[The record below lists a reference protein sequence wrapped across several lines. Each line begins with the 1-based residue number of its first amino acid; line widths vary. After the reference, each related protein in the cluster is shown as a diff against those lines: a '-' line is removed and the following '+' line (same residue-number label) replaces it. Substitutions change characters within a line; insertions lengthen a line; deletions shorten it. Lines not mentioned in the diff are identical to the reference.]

1 MIQCRLPRFYYL
13 MSGLFSKGSRTFSS
27 VPEYIHQGSEANF
40 NHAFNAYEIAKEKF
54 NNNNVS
60 EARELIHEAIEY
72 FTKVRGESPAKA
84 SHMRELLAF
93 KNKVDEKSASQN
105 TIFKK

>member
-1 MIQCRLPRFYYL
+1 MMQSRLLRLGSL
-13 MSGLFSKGSRTFSS
+13 MNGLFNKNTRTFSNI
-27 VPEYIHQGSEANF
+27 PEYIHRGSEDNF
-40 NHAFNAYEIAKEKF
+40 THAFNTYEIAKEKF

-60 EARELIHEAIEY
+60 EARELIYEAIEY

-93 KNKVDEKSASQN
+93 KNKVDEKNAAQN
-105 TIFKK
+105 AIFKK